1 MYSKEIRERVKF
13 LYSQGMSA
21 ARIEAEL
28 GISQNTVYRWCT
40 SERPHPMSNSRYPVR
55 VIREALHLAYGPDGI
70 GLKSAAERLGL
81 NHNTIAMWKWKY
93 TTEATVDD
101 EPRLPDI
108 TPAPPSPVP
117 MTEEEKDRRIH
128 ELELRNAVLEEELKL
143 LKAEGVSVRS
153 SSDKARIVDALAD
166 RYHKT
171 ELFAVVGITSATY
184 YRQVAIRD
192 RIDKYAQVREEL
204 KEAFHSSNGT
214 YGYRRVHAM
223 LVRGGRR
230 ISEKVVMRLMRE
242 EGCIVAKRLQGR
254 SWSSYAGESSPAPP
268 NIMARDFHAQAPN
281 MRWVTDITEM
291 RAADGKV
298 YLSPVVDCFDG
309 MVVAYTIGRSPTAE
323 LANGMLRRALST
335 LRQGALPPMIH
346 SDRGGHYRWPEWV
359 RICEGAGV
367 VRSMSKKGCS
377 PDNAACEGFFGTFKS
392 EAYYPRGWSKMTAD
406 ELMAATGDYI
416 DWYNGSR
423 IKESLG
429 WKSPAE
435 YREEQGM
442 MPNFY

>member
-1 MYSKEIRERVKF
+1 MIMKNGRFTAQEREYLLSLDAVEDVRATCIMYSASFKHECLRRYDAGESPSRIFASVGLPASLIGYKRIERAIYHWKEADKKDALGLTDPPTIQRRKHADRLLSEKKAAVERQRNMRKRDRQAYEARIRE
-13 LYSQGMSA
+13 L
-21 ARIEAEL
+21 EAQVE
-28 GISQNTVYRWCT
+28 
-40 SERPHPMSNSRYPVR
+40 
-55 VIREALHLAYGPDGI
+55 
-70 GLKSAAERLGL
+70 
-81 NHNTIAMWKWKY
+81 
-93 TTEATVDD
+93 
-101 EPRLPDI
+101 
-108 TPAPPSPVP
+108 
-117 MTEEEKDRRIH
+117 
-128 ELELRNAVLEEELKL
+128 L

-442 MPNFY
+442 MPNSVS